1 MLGRAL
7 KQLRLF
13 HRVSQKD
20 LADSLGISNAYLS
33 QIESG
38 QKKNISMDIVE
49 KYAEVFN
56 LEPHHIVRFSD
67 ELSKKQGLHRNS
79 AAAEKVLKILEWISD
94 DKKETT

>member
-20 LADSLGISNAYLS
+20 LADRLGISNAYLS
-33 QIESG
+33 QIENE
-38 QKKNISMDIVE
+38 QKKNISMDLID
-49 KYAEVFN
+49 KYAEAFN

-67 ELSKKQGLHRNS
+67 ELSSRNGIRRNS
-79 AAAEKVLKILEWISD
+79 DAAEKVLKILEWISD
-94 DKKETT
+94 DKEKTT